1 MSLESPALLRLREL
15 VAQPEDDL
23 DLAEGALVIAA
34 EEYPDLDVT
43 AWLGRLDQ
51 MARDLGAE
59 LPGEVAPDALI
70 VALNRF
76 LFDIQGF
83 TGNSADYYDPRNSY
97 INEVLERRTG
107 IPISLSIV
115 YMELGRRVGLP
126 LEGVS
131 FPGHFLV
138 ACPVPGGKLVLDPY
152 SRGISLG
159 REDLER
165 RLEQL
170 YGAEVLERVDLADLL
185 KPAAKRDILVRLL
198 RNLKSVYLKSGDL
211 PRGLSA
217 IERILVID
225 PDNAHEVRDRGLVF
239 QKLECFRGALDDLQ
253 RYLALELGAGDVDEI
268 RARIIDL
275 KGRVSGLN

>member
-1 MSLESPALLRLREL
+1 MRRLREL
-15 VAQPEDDL
+15 VARPEDDL

-51 MARDLGAE
+51 MARE
-59 LPGEVAPDALI
+59 LNARLPEDRSADALI
-70 VALNRF
+70 AALNRF
-76 LFDIQGF
+76 LFDTQGF
-83 TGNSADYYDPRNSY
+83 SGNGADYYDPRNSY

-115 YMELGRRVGLP
+115 YMELGRRIGLP

-138 ACPVPGGKLVLDPY
+138 ACPVPGGTLVLDPY

-170 YGAEVLERVDLADLL
+170 YGAQVLERVDLADLL
-185 KPAAKRDILVRLL
+185 QPAAKRDILARLL
-198 RNLKSVYLKSGDL
+198 RNLKSVYLRAGDL

-217 IERILVID
+217 IERILAID
-225 PDNAHEVRDRGLVF
+225 PDNASELRDRGLVF
-239 QKLECFRGALDDLQ
+239 RKLECFRGALDDLQ
-253 RYLALELGAGDVDEI
+253 RYLALEPEAGDVDEI
-268 RARIIDL
+268 RARIVDL
-275 KGRVSGLN
+275 KNRVSSLN

>member
-1 MSLESPALLRLREL
+1 MRRLREL
-15 VAQPEDDL
+15 VARSEDDL

-51 MARDLGAE
+51 MARE
-59 LPGEVAPDALI
+59 LSARLPEERSADALI
-70 VALNRF
+70 AALNRF
-76 LFDIQGF
+76 LFDTQGF
-83 TGNSADYYDPRNSY
+83 SGNGADYYDPRNSY

-115 YMELGRRVGLP
+115 YMELGRRIGLP

-165 RLEQL
+165 RLDRL
-170 YGAEVLERVDLADLL
+170 YGAQVLERVDLADLL
-185 KPAAKRDILVRLL
+185 QPAAKRDILARLL
-198 RNLKSVYLKSGDL
+198 RNLKSVYLRSGDL

-217 IERILVID
+217 IERLLVID
-225 PDNAHEVRDRGLVF
+225 PDNASELRDRGLVF
-239 QKLECFRGALDDLQ
+239 RKLECFRGALDDLQ
-253 RYLALELGAGDVDEI
+253 RYLALEPEAGDVDEI
-268 RARIIDL
+268 RARIVDL
-275 KGRVSGLN
+275 RRRVSGLN